1 MKADLLLRGGAVHP
15 LGRFGARAVT
25 HLAIAGERVLAAGGR
40 ELDGLR
46 GSRTRVVELAGR
58 AVLPGFDDAHAH
70 VVYFGLTSFGADVTG
85 SRSIAEIQD
94 RVRRVH
100 RRLAPG
106 RWLVA
111 RGYSAADL
119 VEGRAPVREELDA
132 VVGERPAYADERGGH
147 SRVAS
152 SAALA
157 AAGLGPDTADPV
169 GGSVGRR
176 PDGSLDGRLIESAM
190 RLVSDHQ
197 PVPDFEER
205 TAGILRCQRLLLA
218 RGVTTV
224 GAAVNRGFA
233 DDLGAFQELEADGRL
248 RLRVNEFLSW
258 ELLEAASSLGVR
270 PAFGGRVRAGP
281 VKVFID
287 GGASAGAVALRGA
300 PDPLWRTPPEELR
313 RVVARASAAGL
324 QVAAHAIGDAAIAAF
339 CDAVEAAGP
348 AALRQRHRVE
358 HCTACPPDLQQRLAR
373 LGMVAVMQP
382 LFATAGRARTAS
394 VFPEQLRPHLAAHRA
409 LLAAGVRVAF
419 SSDLPVVPDPD
430 PWVGLAAAAR
440 DPAGR
445 ITPLQA
451 LRAYTS
457 GGAYAAFAERERGTL
472 EPGMLADFQVL
483 DSDPLAMEPEQW
495 PGLRPSAVAVGG
507 APVLGT
513 LFS

>member
-1 MKADLLLRGGAVHP
+1 VKADLLLRGGAIHP

-25 HLAIAGERVLAAGGR
+25 HLAVGGERVLAAGGR

-46 GSRTRVVELAGR
+46 GSRTRVVDLAGR

-70 VVYFGLTSFGADVTG
+70 VVYFGLTSFGADLTG
-85 SRSIAEIQD
+85 SRSLPELQD
-94 RVRRVH
+94 RIRRVH
-100 RRLAPG
+100 ERLGPG

-119 VEGRAPVREELDA
+119 AEGRAPVREELDA
-132 VVGERPAYADERGGH
+132 VVGDRPAYADERGGH

-152 SAALA
+152 TAALA
-157 AAGLGPDTADPV
+157 AARLGPDTADPV
-169 GGSVGRR
+169 GGSLGRR

-197 PVPDFEER
+197 PAPDFGER
-205 TAGILRCQRLLLA
+205 MTGILRCQRLLLA
-218 RGVTTV
+218 RGVTAV

-233 DDLGAFQELEADGRL
+233 DDLGAFRELEADGRL
-248 RLRVNEFLSW
+248 QLRVNEFLSW
-258 ELLEAASSLGVR
+258 ELLGAASSLGVR
-270 PAFGGRVRAGP
+270 PGFGGRVRAGP

-287 GGASAGAVALRGA
+287 GGAAAGAVALRGV
-300 PDPLWRTPPEELR
+300 PNPLWRTPPQDLKR
-313 RVVARASAAGL
+313 LVARASAAGL
-324 QVAAHAIGDAAIAAF
+324 QVAAHAVGDAAIAAF

-348 AALRQRHRVE
+348 AAVRQRHRVE
-358 HCTACPPDLQQRLAR
+358 HCTACPPDLQARLAR
-373 LGMVAVMQP
+373 LGMLAVMQP
-382 LFATAGRARTAS
+382 LFATLGRARAGGA
-394 VFPEQLRPHLAAHRA
+394 FPEHLRPHLGAHRA
-409 LLAAGVRVAF
+409 LLRAGVRLAF

-430 PWVGLAAAAR
+430 PWAGLAAAVA
-440 DPAGR
+440 DPAGPLR
-445 ITPLQA
+445 PLQA

-483 DSDPLAMEPEQW
+483 DADPFAIRPEKW
-495 PGLRPSAVAVGG
+495 LGLRPSAVAVGG

-513 LFS
+513 LLS